1 VNGVKL
7 SIMRERDRGR
17 EFFIVRRA
25 ASSHDGPASLARS
38 DRTPI
43 MTQEAI
49 RTAVHRPPWYRILYV
64 QVLIAIALGI
74 AIGYFYPDLGKEL
87 KPLGDGFI
95 ALIKMMIAPV
105 IFCTVVHGIS
115 SMGDLKRVGRVG
127 LKALIYFE
135 TVSTVALAI
144 GLIVGEILQPG
155 HGFNIDAASIDPKS
169 VANYVTQA
177 KEQGIVAHLMAIIPD
192 SYFGALARGDLLQVL
207 LISILSGFAVA
218 FLGKAGEPIAHAIDQ
233 AAKMF
238 FGIIR
243 IIVRVAPL
251 GAFGAMAFTVGA
263 YGLKSLW
270 NLIALIGTFYLTSAL
285 FVLIVLGAIARLS
298 GFSILRFMAYIKD
311 ELLIVLGTSS
321 SETVLPQLIQKMEHL
336 GASRPVVGLVVPTG
350 YSFNLDGTNIYM
362 TLATLFLAQATNT
375 QLTIWQ
381 ELGILGVAMITS
393 KGASGVTGAGF
404 ITLAATLSIVPDI
417 PIQSIAILVGIDK
430 FMSECRA
437 LTNLIGNGVA
447 CIVISLSE
455 GELDTAK
462 LHEAMAHPIELGE
475 ALAPGAGQA

>member
-1 VNGVKL
+1 MTTETAVAKTTPPA
-7 SIMRERDRGR
+7 
-17 EFFIVRRA
+17 VRR
-25 ASSHDGPASLARS
+25 H
-38 DRTPI
+38 
-43 MTQEAI
+43 Q
-49 RTAVHRPPWYRILYV
+49 PWYRILYI
-64 QVLIAIALGI
+64 QVLIAIALGVL
-74 AIGYFYPDLGKEL
+74 IGRFYPDLGKEL

-135 TVSTVALAI
+135 VVSTVALAI
-144 GLIVGEILQPG
+144 GLIVGEVLQPG
-155 HGFNIDAASIDPKS
+155 HGFNIDPATIDPKS
-169 VANYVTQA
+169 VATYVTKA
-177 KEQGIVAHLMAIIPD
+177 KEEGIIAHLLGIIPD

-207 LISILSGFAVA
+207 LVSILSGFAVA
-218 FLGKAGEPIAHAIDQ
+218 FLGKAGESISYAVDQ

-243 IIVRVAPL
+243 MIVRLAPL

-263 YGLKSLW
+263 YGLASLW
-270 NLIALIGTFYLTSAL
+270 NLIALIATFYLTSIL
-285 FVLIVLGAIARLS
+285 FVLVVLGAIARLS
-298 GFSILRFMAYIKD
+298 GFSIVRFILYIKD

-321 SETVLPQLIQKMEHL
+321 SETVLPQMIQKMEHL
-336 GASRPVVGLVVPTG
+336 GASRPVVGLVIPTG

-362 TLATLFLAQATNT
+362 TLATNT
-375 QLTIWQ
+375 HLTIWQ
-381 ELGILGVAMITS
+381 ELGILGIAIITS

-447 CIVISLSE
+447 CIVISRSE
-455 GELDTAK
+455 GELDKDK
-462 LHEAMAHPIELGE
+462 LHETMAHPIELGE
-475 ALAPGAGQA
+475 ALEPGAA